1 MMRILAI
8 VLSVLALVSAH
19 PLIQET
25 NDLEIIAKNILSNIS
40 SHLNANQTLNEFLSK
55 TDINKRPE
63 NELKANDGLIITE
76 AIGSLGATV
85 VLVRSGQKS
94 VKISNVYGLGAG
106 AVANINGGKNGRKN
120 VDEKQEVKTITESLY
135 EKYMKS
141 LDSKDSSVGLLVL
154 AEGLNAGEAVIATRE
169 GWLDVKGA
177 SGFRLGSYT
186 EVSTKG

>member
-55 TDINKRPE
+55 TSINKKPE

-85 VLVRSGQKS
+85 VLVKSGQKS

-106 AVANINGGKNGRKN
+106 AVANINGGKNGNKN
-120 VDEKQEVKTITESLY
+120 VDEKQEVKTITEPLY

-141 LDSKDSSVGLLVL
+141 LDSKDSSAGLLVL

-186 EVSTKG
+186 EISASS

>member
-1 MMRILAI
+1 
-8 VLSVLALVSAH
+8 LVSAH

-25 NDLEIIAKNILSNIS
+25 NDLEIIAKNILLNIS
-40 SHLNANQTLNEFLSK
+40 GHLNANQTLNEFLSK

-63 NELKANDGLIITE
+63 TELKANDGLIITE

-106 AVANINGGKNGRKN
+106 AVANINGGKNGNKN
-120 VDEKQEVKTITESLY
+120 VDEKQEVKTITEPLY

-141 LDSKDSSVGLLVL
+141 LDSKDSSAGLLVL

-186 EVSTKG
+186 EISTRG